1 MAQAPRL
8 LDQPAAARAFPP
20 QTRNDRPELHAK
32 KADWDLARVTKAN
45 LLLVGSEQTVSNLV
59 FAMWS
64 IFDGPIVV
72 RGPQDRLRLSPIAD
86 PVGTLVLYGV
96 DTLSVEEQFALN
108 QWLAGR
114 SSRTRVISTSSISLL
129 PLVQSCAF
137 SDELYYR
144 LNTIWVDLRPF

>member
-8 LDQPAAARAFPP
+8 LDGPAAPRAFAP
-20 QTRNDRPELHAK
+20 QPRSNRPELQAK

-72 RGPQDRLRLSPIAD
+72 RGPRERLQLSPAAD
-86 PVGTLVLYGV
+86 PVGTLVLYGI
-96 DTLSVEEQFALN
+96 DTLSVEEQVALN
-108 QWLAGR
+108 QWLGAR
-114 SSRTRVISTSSISLL
+114 SGRTRVISTSSISLL

>member
-8 LDQPAAARAFPP
+8 LDQPPSARAFAP
-20 QTRNDRPELHAK
+20 QTRNNRPELHAK

-64 IFDGPIVV
+64 IFDGPIAV
-72 RGPQDRLRLSPIAD
+72 RGPHERLRLSPIAD
-86 PVGTLVLYGV
+86 SAGTLVLYGV
-96 DTLSVEEQFALN
+96 ETLSAAEQVALN
-108 QWLAGR
+108 QWLAARTG
-114 SSRTRVISTSSISLL
+114 RTRVISTSSIALL

-137 SDELYYR
+137 SDQLYYR